1 MMDSRRIDAVHETVF
16 EGSRPFGYFGWPT
29 VAKLPDGTLA
39 VAASGFRSSHICPFG
54 KTVLWM
60 SSDEGRSWSDPVIVN
75 DSPVDDRDAGLC
87 PLPDGSLLVTHFGSD
102 TRIYYPTGA
111 AMPDRADFRPVLDS
125 WEEDVVARNIG
136 SFLRRRRPD
145 GQFGPRI
152 PVAASSPHGPTL
164 LRDGSLLYVGTRFGV
179 AQPDGSL
186 RFRMEDFC
194 GGNEVVLRSTD
205 NGEHWTELAVI
216 PAPLPG
222 TRFCEPHSLELPD
235 GRIICQ
241 LRLEGEAY
249 FSVWQSESSD
259 GGRTWTPAVRI
270 APGSPPHQMLH
281 SSGVLI
287 SSYGCRRGGFGQRVM
302 FSRDGGRSWDIDWIL
317 RDDGPAGDLGYPSTV
332 ELSDG
337 SLYTVYYQ
345 QPAPGAQCAVLASR
359 WRVPEA

>member
-152 PVAASSPHGPTL
+152 PVAAS
-164 LRDGSLLYVGTRFGV
+164 
-179 AQPDGSL
+179 
-186 RFRMEDFC
+186 
-194 GGNEVVLRSTD
+194 
-205 NGEHWTELAVI
+205 
-216 PAPLPG
+216 
-222 TRFCEPHSLELPD
+222 
-235 GRIICQ
+235 
-241 LRLEGEAY
+241 
-249 FSVWQSESSD
+249 
-259 GGRTWTPAVRI
+259 
-270 APGSPPHQMLH
+270 
-281 SSGVLI
+281 
-287 SSYGCRRGGFGQRVM
+287 
-302 FSRDGGRSWDIDWIL
+302 
-317 RDDGPAGDLGYPSTV
+317 
-332 ELSDG
+332 
-337 SLYTVYYQ
+337 
-345 QPAPGAQCAVLASR
+345 
-359 WRVPEA
+359 